1 MEFKFDEGKAEGK
14 IEIVKAALKKNID
27 IQIIHEL
34 TALSVEEIQNIKK
47 LDKIWQ
53 TKKLFKNTK
62 KK

>member
-47 LDKIWQ
+47 LDKI
-53 TKKLFKNTK
+53 
-62 KK
+62 